1 MATPNIKGNPVNQI
15 YQLNGN
21 DKALSHPANDKG
33 TINVDSAHDGLSI
46 HIAKGNEHDNK
57 IFSYTS
63 PNGDVN
69 EDILSRTDLFIP
81 MGDIPE
87 TGNLPSDN
95 KSYVYDTHEGA
106 CLRGPNQGLDS
117 ANSPSVVTFI
127 DCMIKKF
134 LPPGTSYSSVTGLD
148 KNKPEMI
155 YMFQLYNSKLNVDGT
170 NVLHRLDYSVYTNY
184 DILVFMHV
192 YNLHHT
198 NLTALLSH
206 INSFLQKVDG
216 DKKKNE
222 TIQLNKYLIIQSC
235 ILNYLWQNLMNYC
248 KSLKDPGPSHPEE
261 TLTCLRKICFT
272 NVVIPDKG
280 KSEIDFPKYKIG
292 FTDTGNLDITAIDLN
307 NNTQVQEFID
317 SMAHMIYTKV
327 NGSATSPA
335 RTDNSEYVF
344 ITAQHMSASGI
355 LALKNA
361 KTVSNREGTKIKN
374 AKEKQIMNNGLAK
387 LMTGLTSDQK
397 IYLYQILKF
406 QGDSSHL
413 VYSYIIKDAHTN
425 IGKQIKLK
433 LNGSKVE
440 YISATNDEKIEIVI
454 LTGEKPLTCRAI
466 TESISIQALN
476 FVVLNIGGG
485 YSHVLHISDPCI
497 SVDKTI
503 SKFLNL
509 FTIPIKAFVPY
520 NVHIS
525 INDKLKKAHESIIVN
540 YNQLKEK
547 IFELCDGLT
556 VPLKTIINEINPSVY
571 HASDTAHK
579 AATPSTSSS
588 AVIASSALAL
598 SIGGSIALAGIAA
611 KDAFDASEIV
621 FDSIKTYETT
631 PNSANLTAANAAA
644 VNFAAFAS
652 AAIAPSNGTV
662 AEALSKTA
670 AINATAAVTAISAVV
685 SGTGTLADAVNATT
699 AAKTSAKE
707 TLDACNGTKE
717 IVSLAAA
724 AAANAFGHANSAAQS
739 TTAQGDVNN
748 AYKASCRAADYAKQF
763 STGTGSINQKQ
774 VEVAA
779 AVACHMAKI
788 AASAAASTPIA
799 AVIQSALNAAKV
811 VSSLAGAVEKS
822 DLDFIT
828 ALGSVSSLSVPAIPP
843 PPDIKINTDKDDMY
857 YVLSELKYS
866 ITNNK
871 ILQTKCSDLSKENI
885 FNKITLKGLNIN
897 IQKSINILETYNN
910 IIEYFSSLKENLD
923 LFTDLPTG
931 KYAANFN
938 AQIEKFKKIFNFLR
952 QTYQIFS
959 SNPSETFVHKDIL
972 MYPGIKDDYSS
983 SFKDIYNHIENTIN
997 VLKDSINSYIA
1008 DFYTSIGDI
1017 YYIKYNDE
1025 SNKFV
1030 VDREDKITT
1039 YIFQPVWSN
1048 DSDAAFVSNFTEFLN
1063 KKQGVVDDRTQN
1075 NLNKKELSD
1084 CIANISSLLY
1094 KELNISTINEI
1105 NEREFITD
1113 TIIQLINLYTNIK
1126 NFSNCV
1132 KTTTGASKVKIN
1144 TFYTNEFLECL
1155 NILKED
1161 YNTVDIK
1168 ITNTFI
1174 NTINSSTNTKIL
1186 ADSSTIASLIA
1197 TTKDQI
1203 KGAQNTFYK
1212 HLEKTISGGSA
1223 FLNDKTLSNKNDI
1236 KEQILNCL
1244 IYTKFF
1250 INIIFNDKNDTPDIS
1265 KKIINLDFGTT
1276 IKNSEYDYTELNG
1289 VSHLS
1294 KADPGTEKYHIY
1306 IKRLVE
1312 CGKFNE
1318 SLYKTFANLI
1328 TAVKIY
1334 YGIKYIDLQNTTKT
1348 IGVIKLKGGKTLKNI
1363 KCIKKKNKTIKKGGA
1378 TQEKQELTAEQ
1389 IDQFNRH
1396 YKNFLLSSD
1405 KEKFD
1410 YNEPFIKMYI
1420 DSLKDEQ
1427 IFNSSSYE
1435 YDNLNKHIASNNEY
1449 SLEILSNI
1457 LTSIYFNIN
1466 HSSPILDCLT
1476 FSQLQRDEFIQKS
1489 KTKVDQP
1496 LYKAFIL
1503 EIDKSKSP
1511 TQSTIPY
1518 TATEG
1523 TTIGELTRLL
1533 NTDDKLD
1540 VLSKLIN
1547 GLYFYNNGKNIDRI
1561 FLDVEMYKLWCD
1573 RLGTKNYNTLNDYIF
1588 IERHW
1593 FKHVDYGVFLNKTFD
1608 KPFYRKKEF
1617 DHDYIYSQI
1626 AALKKSKKIIEEE
1639 FITKEQIYNYKQ
1651 RVILYKTYGII
1662 KEYSMI
1668 DFILKILK
1676 IKININFRD
1685 TTNMNDLYSMFDIY
1699 YMYFKSIYKI

>member
-1 MATPNIKGNPVNQI
+1 MSLPNITGLQVDPKR
-15 YQLNGN
+15 QLNGN
-21 DKALSHPANDKG
+21 DNALTHTANDKG

-63 PNGDVN
+63 PNGDGT

-155 YMFQLYNSKLNVDGT
+155 YMFQLYNSKLNFDGT

-184 DILVFMHV
+184 DILVFMRV
-192 YNLHHT
+192 YHLHHT
-198 NLTALLSH
+198 DFATMLSH
-206 INSFLQKVDG
+206 INPFLQKVDG

-248 KSLKDPGPSHPEE
+248 KSLKDPSSSSHPEE

-292 FTDTGNLDITAIDLN
+292 FTGGKLDITKIDLN
-307 NNTQVQEFID
+307 NNTEVQEFID
-317 SMAHMIYTKV
+317 GIAHMIYTKV
-327 NGSATSPA
+327 NGPSPPT
-335 RTDNSEYVF
+335 RTDNISEYVF

-374 AKEKQIMNNGLAK
+374 SKEKQIMNNGLAK
-387 LMTGLTSDQK
+387 LMTGLTPDQK

-413 VYSYIIKDAHTN
+413 VYSYIIKDAHTMV
-425 IGKQIKLK
+425 GKKIKLK

-440 YISATNDEKIEIVI
+440 YISETNDEKIEIVI

-520 NVHIS
+520 NVHLS

-547 IFELCDGLT
+547 IFEVCDGLT
-556 VPLKTIINEINPSVY
+556 TPLKTIINEIKPSVY
-571 HASDTAHK
+571 HVSDAAHR
-579 AATPSTSSS
+579 AATPPTPPTSTS
-588 AVIASSALAL
+588 AAIASAALAL

-611 KDAFDASEIV
+611 KDAFDESEIAL
-621 FDSIKTYETT
+621 DTIETCKTT
-631 PNSANLTAANAAA
+631 PTPANGAAANAAA
-644 VNFAAFAS
+644 VNFATFAT
-652 AAIAPSNGTV
+652 AAIAPSTGTI
-662 AEALSKTA
+662 AEALSNTA
-670 AINATAAVTAISAVV
+670 YDNATAAVTAISAAI
-685 SGTGTLADAVNATT
+685 SGTGTYDDAVTAAT

-707 TLDACNGTKE
+707 TLVACKGKKE

-724 AAANAFGHANSAAQS
+724 AAANAFGHANSVAQS
-739 TTAQGDVNN
+739 TSAQDDVNN
-748 AYKASCRAADYAKQF
+748 AYKASYRAADYAKKF
-763 STGTGSINQKQ
+763 NDGAGSIDQKK

-779 AVACHMAKI
+779 AIAFHMAKI
-788 AASAAASTPIA
+788 AATTAASTPIA
-799 AVIQSALNAAKV
+799 SVIQSALNASKV
-811 VSSLAGAVEKS
+811 VFSLAGSVNKSDSDFTIALAAVSSLPVP
-822 DLDFIT
+822 
-828 ALGSVSSLSVPAIPP
+828 LSIPDP
-843 PPDIKINTDKDDMY
+843 PVIKIDIEKDDMY

-871 ILQTKCSDLSKENI
+871 IDQTKCSDLSKENI
-885 FNKITLKGLNIN
+885 FNKIKLKGININ

-910 IIEYFSSLKENLD
+910 IIEYFSALKENLD

-938 AQIEKFKKIFNFLR
+938 AEIEKFKKIFNFLR

-959 SNPSETFVHKDIL
+959 SKPSETFVHKDIL
-972 MYPGIKDDYSS
+972 MYAGIKDNYSA
-983 SFKDIYNHIENTIN
+983 SFKDIYNHIETTIN

-1017 YYIKYNDE
+1017 YYIKYNYE
-1025 SNKFV
+1025 SKIFV
-1030 VDREDKITT
+1030 VDRENKITT
-1039 YIFQPVWSN
+1039 FIFQPVWSN

-1063 KKQGVVDDRTQN
+1063 KKQGVQDNRTQN

-1132 KTTTGASKVKIN
+1132 KTVGSGASKVN
-1144 TFYTNEFLECL
+1144 NFYTNEFLECL

-1168 ITNTFI
+1168 ITNDIIKSIT
-1174 NTINSSTNTKIL
+1174 SSTNTII
-1186 ADSSTIASLIA
+1186 SSGPGMATIAFLKA
-1197 TTKDQI
+1197 TKIDEI
-1203 KGAQNTFYK
+1203 KGASNTFYK
-1212 HLEKTISGGSA
+1212 NLEKTIGVSG
-1223 FLNDKTLSNKNDI
+1223 FLNIDKTLTNTNDI

-1250 INIIFNDKNDTPDIS
+1250 INIIFNDNNDTPDS
-1265 KKIINLDFGTT
+1265 LKKIITLDFGTI
-1276 IKNSEYDYTELNG
+1276 IKDSEYAYTELDG
-1289 VSHLS
+1289 VNKLAHSD
-1294 KADPGTEKYHIY
+1294 AGTQINHIY

-1328 TAVKIY
+1328 TAVKKY
-1334 YGIKYIDLQNTTKT
+1334 YGIKYIDLQNATKT
-1348 IGVIKLKGGKTLKNI
+1348 IPAIIKLKGGTLKNKKLI
-1363 KCIKKKNKTIKKGGA
+1363 KNKNKTIKRGGSN
-1378 TQEKQELTAEQ
+1378 QEKQELTVEQ

-1410 YNEPFIKMYI
+1410 YNEQFIRIYI

-1435 YDNLNKHIASNNEY
+1435 YDNLNKHISSKNEY

-1466 HSSPILDCLT
+1466 HSSPVLDCLI
-1476 FSQLQRDEFIQKS
+1476 FSELQRDEFIQKS
-1489 KTKVDQP
+1489 KTKVDRE
-1496 LYKAFIL
+1496 LYKAFIS

-1511 TQSTIPY
+1511 LQITIPN
-1518 TATEG
+1518 TANER
-1523 TTIGELTRLL
+1523 TTIRELTTLL
-1533 NTDDKLD
+1533 NSDDKLD

-1639 FITKEQIYNYKQ
+1639 FITKEQIDNYKIK
-1651 RVILYKTYGII
+1651 VIKYKTYGII

-1676 IKININFRD
+1676 TKININFRD
-1685 TTNMNDLYSMFDIY
+1685 TTNDLYSMFDIY
-1699 YMYFKSIYKI
+1699 YMYFKSI